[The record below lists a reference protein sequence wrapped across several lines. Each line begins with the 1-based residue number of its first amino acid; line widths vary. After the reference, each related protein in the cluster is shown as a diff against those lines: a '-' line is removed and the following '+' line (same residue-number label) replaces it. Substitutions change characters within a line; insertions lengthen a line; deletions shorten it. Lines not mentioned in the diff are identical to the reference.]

1 MIWLVGYILF
11 GVITSGVWLGVLSES
26 DRATVKEDPF
36 VLLFPAIWPLALA
49 WLGVE
54 IVSSLV
60 SGFISAIK
68 SRKDELTGNGKPE
81 D

>member
-1 MIWLVGYILF
+1 M
-11 GVITSGVWLGVLSES
+11 
-26 DRATVKEDPF
+26 KEDPF